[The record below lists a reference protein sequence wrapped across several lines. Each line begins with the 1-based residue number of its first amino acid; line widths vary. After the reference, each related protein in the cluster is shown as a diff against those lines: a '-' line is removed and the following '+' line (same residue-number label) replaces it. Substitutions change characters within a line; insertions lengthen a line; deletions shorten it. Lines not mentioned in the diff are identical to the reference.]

1 MKRCDECRGTGLLN
15 LGGLYDGH
23 CPNCKGSGWVD
34 DKIQG
39 PPPKK
44 KKETPAPA
52 DRPKRIRRKP

>member
-1 MKRCDECRGTGLLN
+1 MLN